1 MNVLRPEIIE
11 LLASAESKYGRRLA
25 TTNDFEKFSQ
35 LLFSQS
41 NQQLSASTLKRLWGY
56 VNYPHTPRPHTL
68 DTLAQ
73 FVGYNNFGAF
83 CEELRHTPAYNS
95 LFISEYEVLS
105 RDLASDSELEIG
117 WAPNRYLKLLYLGN
131 SLFEV
136 KESLNSKI
144 QKGDKFETSCFMMGQ
159 PLLLPYILR
168 NGKATLP
175 FVAGQKGG
183 LTILNLLQH
192 G

>member
-73 FVGYNNFGAF
+73 FVGYKNFGAF

-95 LFISEYEVLS
+95 F
-105 RDLASDSELEIG
+105 
-117 WAPNRYLKLLYLGN
+117 
-131 SLFEV
+131 FEV